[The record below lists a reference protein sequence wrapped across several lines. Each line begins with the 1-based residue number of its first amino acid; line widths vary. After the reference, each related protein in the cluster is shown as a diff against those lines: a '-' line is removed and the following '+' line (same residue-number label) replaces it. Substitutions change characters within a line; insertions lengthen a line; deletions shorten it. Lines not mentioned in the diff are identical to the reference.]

1 MVLAIVDSET
11 QLVAVAVNF
20 LIACLLGILAWFGR
34 QAWKYLKAMHD
45 KVDHIDECLDRTQL
59 ETSSAI
65 RETREDLIEMKRE
78 ARENDAEMRRKLE
91 KKDESDLH
99 TQRELAYLKGLV
111 GTPLD
116 QPVGLPSNGQE
127 TRAP

>member
-59 ETSSAI
+59 ETSNAI
-65 RETREDLIEMKRE
+65 RETREDIVEVKK
-78 ARENDAEMRRKLE
+78 KLE
-91 KKDESDLH
+91 RKDESDLH

-127 TRAP
+127 TRA